1 MNLTECRVQVVK
13 PYHGD
18 LEGCSHILSS
28 LLPSHQWWCS
38 YIPTVT
44 EGFVFKRSKY
54 TFWRALLLFQVHQL
68 GVNQSSTEMSHFSYH
83 TRKTPQFKNK
93 SFAHDNS
100 KYPPLELYIVLVL
113 IYNSRIVIEYLEL
126 KLKKNYREH
135 DIFIF
140 ASNFC
145 FQKDCNK
152 IWKRILLNYENEKNS
167 SDFLW
172 TRANA
177 NFSKKK
183 IPA

>member
-1 MNLTECRVQVVK
+1 MGTWKDAAISYRVCC
-13 PYHGD
+13 P
-18 LEGCSHILSS
+18 HINDGAVI
-28 LLPSHQWWCS
+28 C
-38 YIPTVT
+38 IPTVS
-44 EGFVFKRSKY
+44 EGFVFNRSKY